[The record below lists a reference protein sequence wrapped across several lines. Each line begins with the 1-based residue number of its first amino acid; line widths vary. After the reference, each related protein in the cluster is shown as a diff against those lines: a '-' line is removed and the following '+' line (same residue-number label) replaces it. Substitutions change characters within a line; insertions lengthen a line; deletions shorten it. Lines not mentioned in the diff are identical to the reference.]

1 MKNEKFEN
9 PLLDVDSYK
18 SSHWLQYP
26 HGTTSMFNYVESRG
40 GKHRETIFFGLQYYI
55 KRYLTQRIRERDVDE
70 ATVFFKMHGMPFNY
84 DGWMY
89 VARKLN
95 GRLPVRIRAVPEG
108 SVVPNQNALFTVE
121 STDPNAFWVVSWLE
135 TMLLRVWYTINVATL
150 SYSIKQVIKR
160 ALERSSDDW
169 ENEIMFKLHDFGCRG
184 VSSRESAAL
193 GGAAHLV
200 NFAGSDTV
208 PGIVLANSYYDAKM
222 AAFSIPASEHSSI
235 TSWGRDNEEAAYA
248 NMIARF
254 AKPGSVFA
262 CVSDSYDLWNA
273 IDNLLGEKLRRN
285 VCDSGATLVVRPD
298 SGDPITIVS
307 KAVQHLDAKFGS
319 KTNSKGFRVLNNVRV
334 IQGDGIN
341 DESVGDILSLLMAC
355 GYSAT
360 NVAFGM
366 GGALLQCHNRDT
378 NKFAMKCS
386 SITVNNVETDVFKDP
401 VTDKNK
407 KSKAGR
413 LDLVNDGDS
422 YRTVRLENGAVE
434 ADNTAMVTV
443 YENGA
448 VRHTWTLDEI
458 RARVDKK

>member
-1 MKNEKFEN
+1 M
-9 PLLDVDSYK
+9 
-18 SSHWLQYP
+18 
-26 HGTTSMFNYVESRG
+26 
-40 GKHRETIFFGLQYYI
+40 
-55 KRYLTQRIRERDVDE
+55 
-70 ATVFFKMHGMPFNY
+70 
-84 DGWMY
+84 
-89 VARKLN
+89 
-95 GRLPVRIRAVPEG
+95 
-108 SVVPNQNALFTVE
+108 
-121 STDPNAFWVVSWLE
+121 
-135 TMLLRVWYTINVATL
+135 
-150 SYSIKQVIKR
+150 
-160 ALERSSDDW
+160 
-169 ENEIMFKLHDFGCRG
+169 
-184 VSSRESAAL
+184 
-193 GGAAHLV
+193 
-200 NFAGSDTV
+200 
-208 PGIVLANSYYDAKM
+208 
-222 AAFSIPASEHSSI
+222 
-235 TSWGRDNEEAAYA
+235 AAYA

-273 IDNLLGEKLRRN
+273 IDNLWGEKLRRN

-307 KAVQHLDAKFGS
+307 KAVQRLDAKFGS

-413 LDLVNDGDS
+413 LDLINDGDA
-422 YRTVRLENGAVE
+422 YTTVRLENGAVE